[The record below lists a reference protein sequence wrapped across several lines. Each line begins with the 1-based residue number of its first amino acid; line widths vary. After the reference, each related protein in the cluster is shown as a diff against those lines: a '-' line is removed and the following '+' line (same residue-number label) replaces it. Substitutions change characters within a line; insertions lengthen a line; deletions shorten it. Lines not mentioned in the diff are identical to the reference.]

1 MGAGQTVTSTPR
13 QDDSPSG
20 SIPEEARLQVGFRG
34 LIGVPVGDF
43 TENVGTTGGLV
54 DDFGY
59 RLGDSLVR
67 LGVAV
72 GVLCEGGG
80 TRHDPVRVD
89 GGVWGSERPAPTAQ
103 NQGLQPV
110 PRRRGS
116 S

>member
-1 MGAGQTVTSTPR
+1 MTSTPR
-13 QDDSPSG
+13 QDDAPSG

-43 TENVGTTGGLV
+43 AENVGTTGGLLG
-54 DDFGY
+54 DFGS

-80 TRHDPVRVD
+80 TPTRPRT
-89 GGVWGSERPAPTAQ
+89 GGRECVG
-103 NQGLQPV
+103 V
-110 PRRRGS
+110 
-116 S
+116 